1 MTSKG
6 GNMNQHA
13 IGQLLKEL
21 RKEKG
26 ITQEKLAEMLNV
38 SNRSISRWENGNTLP
53 DFDLLIEL
61 ANYYDISIDEILGGK
76 RRGEEVME
84 KETLEKVAEYT
95 NEEKLRLL
103 NTIKYVAWLG
113 VVMWS
118 LFFLLKY
125 LNLDNTDYAGYIAG
139 IALGITISIALVT
152 TFQMRKLKEFKRKVL
167 KIG

>member
-1 MTSKG
+1 
-6 GNMNQHA
+6 MNQQA
-13 IGQLLKEL
+13 IGQFLKEL

-26 ITQEKLAEMLNV
+26 ITQENLAEMLNV
-38 SNRSISRWENGNTLP
+38 SNRSISRWENGKTLP

-61 ANYYDISIDEILGGK
+61 ANYYEISIDEILDAK
-76 RRGEEVME
+76 RRGEESME

-103 NTIKYVAWLG
+103 NRIKYVAWLA
-113 VVMWS
+113 VFLWS

-125 LNLDNTDYAGYIAG
+125 LNLDDTGYAGYIAG
-139 IALGITISIALVT
+139 GALGITISIALVT
-152 TFQMRKLKEFKRKVL
+152 TFQMKKLKEFKRRVL